1 MLKNPS
7 ANAGDVGLTSG
18 LARSPEE
25 MATHSSIL
33 AWKIPWTEDPGG
45 IQSTGSQ
52 EDMKWRDWAHTHT
65 RGRRPDLLCFRP
77 YESRPSSVRQETSHQ
92 EPNSWHINLGLPSLL
107 IYSGPAVLRLFNL
120 HTHPKSVFQLH
131 FPQWCFWIHIS
142 ASLGE
147 VWLS

>member
-1 MLKNPS
+1 MQETWVWPPGWQDPLKKKWQPTPVFLP
-7 ANAGDVGLTSG
+7 GKFHGQRTLVGYNLQGHKETWMKG
-18 LARSPEE
+18 L
-25 MATHSSIL
+25 
-33 AWKIPWTEDPGG
+33 
-45 IQSTGSQ
+45 ST
-52 EDMKWRDWAHTHT
+52 HTHT

-77 YESRPSSVRQETSHQ
+77 YESRPSSVSQETSHQ

-107 IYSGPAVLRLFNL
+107 IYSGPAVLRLFSL

-131 FPQWCFWIHIS
+131 FPQWCFWVHIS